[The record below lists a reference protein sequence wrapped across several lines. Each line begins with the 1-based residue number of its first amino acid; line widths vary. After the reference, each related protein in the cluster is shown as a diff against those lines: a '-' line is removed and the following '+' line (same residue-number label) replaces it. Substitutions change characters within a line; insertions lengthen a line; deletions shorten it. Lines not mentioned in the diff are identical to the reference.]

1 VTGQFAA
8 FVGTC
13 VVMIVTPGPDTALV
27 IRNALRGG
35 RPGGVGTAVGVV
47 CGQACWTLATCVGIA
62 ALPRASQPAFT
73 AIRLA
78 GAAYLVVLGVQALRD
93 AVRGARNGLP
103 PGGWLA
109 GAGAVRS
116 ARRLAPLAA
125 VRQGVISNLGNP
137 KSAVFFLSLLPQF
150 VPGGHASVAVLLAL
164 GLVYCS
170 LTLAWLTCYGIAV
183 AKVGDVLRRPL
194 VRRMIE
200 GVTGVVLVGL
210 GLRVATEPR

>member
-1 VTGQFAA
+1 MTGQFVA

-13 VVMIVTPGPDTALV
+13 ALMIATPGPDTALV

-35 RPGGVGTAVGVV
+35 RPGGIGTAVGVV
-47 CGQACWTLATCVGIA
+47 CGQACWTLATCVGVA
-62 ALPRASQPAFT
+62 ALLRASQPAFT
-73 AIRLA
+73 AVRLA
-78 GAAYLVVLGVQALRD
+78 GAAYLAVLGVQALRD
-93 AVRGARNGLP
+93 AVRGTGGGP
-103 PGGWLA
+103 PSA
-109 GAGAVRS
+109 AVGASGPRPP
-116 ARRLAPLAA
+116 RHLAPLVA

-150 VPGGHASVAVLLAL
+150 VPAGHAPVAVLLAL

-170 LTLAWLTCYGIAV
+170 LTLAWLTCYGVAV

-194 VRRMIE
+194 ARRMVE
-200 GVTGVVLVGL
+200 AVTGVVLVGL

>member
-35 RPGGVGTAVGVV
+35 RQGGIGTAVGVV
-47 CGQACWTLATCVGIA
+47 CGQACWTLATCVGVA
-62 ALPRASQPAFT
+62 ALLRASQPAFT
-73 AIRLA
+73 AVRLA

-93 AVRGARNGLP
+93 ALRGVRTGPLSGAEHGAR
-103 PGGWLA
+103 
-109 GAGAVRS
+109 S
-116 ARRLAPLAA
+116 SRRLAPLAA

-137 KSAVFFLSLLPQF
+137 KSALFFVSLLPQF
-150 VPGGHASVAVLLAL
+150 VPGGHASVTVLLAL

-194 VRRMIE
+194 VRRVIE

>member
-47 CGQACWTLATCVGIA
+47 CGQACWTLATCVGVA
-62 ALPRASQPAFT
+62 ALLRASQPAFT
-73 AIRLA
+73 AVRLA

-93 AVRGARNGLP
+93 ALRGIRTGP
-103 PGGWLA
+103 PSGAAA
-109 GAGAVRS
+109 GAGWPRH
-116 ARRLAPLAA
+116 LAPLAA

-194 VRRMIE
+194 VRRVID

>member
-1 VTGQFAA
+1 VT
-8 FVGTC
+8 
-13 VVMIVTPGPDTALV
+13 
-27 IRNALRGG
+27 
-35 RPGGVGTAVGVV
+35 
-47 CGQACWTLATCVGIA
+47 
-62 ALPRASQPAFT
+62 
-73 AIRLA
+73 
-78 GAAYLVVLGVQALRD
+78 
-93 AVRGARNGLP
+93 
-103 PGGWLA
+103 

-200 GVTGVVLVGL
+200 G
-210 GLRVATEPR
+210 